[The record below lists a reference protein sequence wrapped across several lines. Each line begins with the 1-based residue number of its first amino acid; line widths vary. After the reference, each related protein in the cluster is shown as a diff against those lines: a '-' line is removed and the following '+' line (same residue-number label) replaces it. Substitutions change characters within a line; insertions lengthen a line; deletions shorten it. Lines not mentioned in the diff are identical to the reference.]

1 MHREIEAMVVL
12 KNIDGEVIKEYPEL
26 NTLAGADLSYE
37 DLDFVDFSGMDLTDT
52 DFHGASLRWTH
63 FDGAITDGANFTD
76 TCYEK
81 VVSYGGGGHHEHYR
95 GY

>member
-1 MHREIEAMVVL
+1 MQREIEAMVVL
-12 KNIDGEVIKEYPEL
+12 KNIDGNLLREFPEL
-26 NTLAGADLSYE
+26 DTLAGADLSYE